1 MFVIIR
7 TFTNIHSMAE
17 TARRA
22 ESGIGQIVRKVPG
35 FGGYYVFDAGHGKG
49 GSITFFETE
58 EAAIEANEKSLAWI
72 RQSLADQ
79 VQGEPEIILGKVVV
93 ALEP

>member
-22 ESGIGQIVRKVPG
+22 ETGIGQIVKKISG
-35 FGGYYVFDAGHGKG
+35 FHGYYVFDAGHGTG

-58 EAAIEANEKSLAWI
+58 KAAIEANEKSLAWI
-72 RQSLADQ
+72 RLSLADQ
-79 VQGEPEIILGKVVV
+79 EQGDPEIIMAKVEV
-93 ALEP
+93 AIEP

>member
-7 TFTNIHSMAE
+7 TFTNVHSMAE

-22 ESGIGQIVRKVPG
+22 ETGIGQIVKKIDG
-35 FGGYYVFDAGHGKG
+35 FSGYYVFDAGQGTG

-72 RQSLADQ
+72 RISLS
-79 VQGEPEIILGKVVV
+79 
-93 ALEP
+93 

>member
-7 TFTNIHSMAE
+7 TFTNVHSMAE

-22 ESGIGQIVRKVPG
+22 ETGIGQIVRSISG
-35 FGGYYVFDAGHGKG
+35 FGGYYVFDAGEGTG

-58 EAAIEANEKSLAWI
+58 EAAVEANEKSLSWI
-72 RQSLADQ
+72 RLSL
-79 VQGEPEIILGKVVV
+79 EHFSS
-93 ALEP
+93 

>member
-1 MFVIIR
+1 MK
-7 TFTNIHSMAE
+7 E

-22 ESGIGQIVRKVPG
+22 ESGIGQIVKKVAG
-35 FGGYYVFDAGHGKG
+35 FGGYYVFDAGHGTG
-49 GSITFFETE
+49 GSISFFETE
-58 EAAIEANEKSLAWI
+58 EAAVEANEKSLAWI

-79 VQGEPEIILGKVVV
+79 VQGEPEIILGKIEA